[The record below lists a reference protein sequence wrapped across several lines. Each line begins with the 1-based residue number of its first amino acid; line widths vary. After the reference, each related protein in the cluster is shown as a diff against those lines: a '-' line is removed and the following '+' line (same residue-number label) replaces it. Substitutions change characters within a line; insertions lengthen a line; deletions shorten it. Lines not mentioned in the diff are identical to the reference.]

1 MKEKDQLE
9 ECKRKLKDASEEKKA
24 MFPELWA
31 LINHIILEVEDEDG
45 VSDQTINDLIEQIKI
60 LLDN

>member
-9 ECKRKLKDASEEKKA
+9 ECKRKLKDVSEEKKA

-31 LINHIILEVEDEDG
+31 LINHVILEVEDEDG